1 MITAN
6 KLAVSLMWGIGIT
19 ICQADY
25 YSQYYCNSEGCPRQI
40 VAYSDLVF
48 GFQCYME
55 LTTEVVTLLIANDD
69 LTNAHNYRFV
79 EQPEKLLSHDYSE
92 MNNKLYTFLDKLAV
106 HYLSK

>member
-1 MITAN
+1 
-6 KLAVSLMWGIGIT
+6 
-19 ICQADY
+19 
-25 YSQYYCNSEGCPRQI
+25 
-40 VAYSDLVF
+40 
-48 GFQCYME
+48 
-55 LTTEVVTLLIANDD
+55 IANDD